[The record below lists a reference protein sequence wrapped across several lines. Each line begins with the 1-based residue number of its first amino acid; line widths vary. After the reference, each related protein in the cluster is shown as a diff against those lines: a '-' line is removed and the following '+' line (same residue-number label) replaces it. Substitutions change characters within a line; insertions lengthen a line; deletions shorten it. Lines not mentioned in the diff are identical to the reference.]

1 MVRLCVS
8 FLYLRQS
15 SLWLLS
21 LKTCQS
27 VTLWRCHQSRWWTAV
42 RSGWCKQTF
51 PSLQQSDRVNRPCTI
66 RTPPTGKVQAY
77 TTACTDKQMFCFSPL
92 IRPSPASAAALRIS
106 PCHSRQPSIISD
118 ASAADG
124 DRSSTPSDINS
135 PRHRTHS
142 LCNVRAAW
150 HPRPSNQPSQ
160 LVFISTFTLLKY
172 SVPALLISMA
182 SGARLVLM
190 IVNVDKS
197 KDTVRTCEN

>member
-1 MVRLCVS
+1 MGDAS
-8 FLYLRQS
+8 
-15 SLWLLS
+15 
-21 LKTCQS
+21 
-27 VTLWRCHQSRWWTAV
+27 
-42 RSGWCKQTF
+42 
-51 PSLQQSDRVNRPCTI
+51 
-66 RTPPTGKVQAY
+66 
-77 TTACTDKQMFCFSPL
+77 
-92 IRPSPASAAALRIS
+92 RPSPYCGNQTESTDPVPFTPCGQARYRPMQQHAHIHQMSSFCPLTHTSSATAAALRIS

-172 SVPALLISMA
+172 LVPALLISMA
-182 SGARLVLM
+182 SGARFDLM
-190 IVNVDKS
+190 VVNADKS
-197 KDTVRTCEN
+197 KDAICTCEN